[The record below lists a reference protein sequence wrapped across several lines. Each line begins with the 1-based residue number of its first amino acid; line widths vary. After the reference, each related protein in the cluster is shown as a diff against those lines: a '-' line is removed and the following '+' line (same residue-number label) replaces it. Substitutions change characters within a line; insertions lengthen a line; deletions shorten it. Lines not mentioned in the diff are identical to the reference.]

1 MAITDTKQAKD
12 FTAGAPKITL
22 EGDLRPNQMMAGSS
36 RYQIILDELINEMEE
51 ALGRPITNDEYDQL
65 GKEAYEKLYESSI
78 STEQNQMMAS
88 DGGRAQYG
96 LGSFVKSIGK
106 AVKGVAKGVKKVAKS
121 PVGKAALTLAAA
133 YYAPGIGIKAK
144 FGSLPSFIQA
154 AKAGIPNIFSRAP
167 LDRLAFNASRVS
179 GAQPTGILSSILSPK
194 SEAGRFARN
203 FVVGSLASGAL
214 AAAEAGGLD
223 TSDPNAEIDVE
234 ALKSYLRTGYQN
246 LNPGAQPEEVEEFV
260 TANVAEYNSGGRV
273 GLQGGGMDAREDDF
287 GKEDLG
293 PGFNGGDSTP
303 FFNRPENIKSFA
315 PVEDE
320 LSGLGGAIKSGLTN
334 LATNKIAKE
343 LGIGSVVKSVPQI
356 MAVMGLIKAL
366 QGRTNFASGTT
377 ITDYA
382 KSMNKGRGPIT
393 LNDFIDV
400 YKFAGYDS
408 DTASV
413 LGKKHY
419 QTGIGQ
425 GASTQ
430 GFAMGGSTDD
440 KVMAASGIEGLPI
453 NINSKGIKELD
464 LRETGGFIP
473 PVGVK
478 EKADDIPAMLSNNE
492 FVFTADAVRAA
503 GGGDVNKGAEIMY
516 DTMKNLESRVA

>member
-51 ALGRPITNDEYDQL
+51 ALGRPITNDEYDKL

-78 STEQNQMMAS
+78 STEQNQMMAMS
-88 DGGRAQYG
+88 DDANERALEQIFEQLLEEGFSIEDADKRAREIFNERAMADGGRAQYG

-121 PVGKAALTLAAA
+121 PVGKAAMLYFAPMALGQPAGIAG
-133 YYAPGIGIKAK
+133 YQNLFSRVGPGITSLKDR
-144 FGSLPSFIQA
+144 FFPQFVDPGSE
-154 AKAGIPNIFSRAP
+154 
-167 LDRLAFNASRVS
+167 AFRKKSM
-179 GAQPTGILSSILSPK
+179 LSSFLSPK
-194 SEAGRFARN
+194 SDAGKFARN
-203 FVVGSLASGAL
+203 FVIGSLATGAL
-214 AAAEAGGLD
+214 ATAEAGGLD

-234 ALKSYLRTGYQN
+234 ALKSYLRTGYKN

-273 GLQGGGMDAREDDF
+273 GLQFGGGFDASQADF

-303 FFNRPENIKSFA
+303 FFNRPENFA
-315 PVEDE
+315 PV
-320 LSGLGGAIKSGLTN
+320 GGQLRGAFETGIAN

-343 LGIGSVVKSVPQI
+343 LGLGAAVKSVPQI
-356 MAVMGLIKAL
+356 MAVMGLLQAL
-366 QGRTNFASGTT
+366 
-377 ITDYA
+377 
-382 KSMNKGRGPIT
+382 KGR
-393 LNDFIDV
+393 
-400 YKFAGYDS
+400 
-408 DTASV
+408 DT
-413 LGKKHY
+413 
-419 QTGIGQ
+419 
-425 GASTQ
+425 
-430 GFAMGGSTDD
+430 FAMGSD
-440 KVMAASGIEGLPI
+440 KKVEMASGIEGLPI
-453 NINSKGIKELD
+453 NINSKGVKELD

>member
-36 RYQIILDELINEMEE
+36 RYQIILEELINEMED

-65 GKEAYEKLYESSI
+65 GKEAYEKLFESSI

-121 PVGKAALTLAAA
+121 DLGKTALALAAA
-133 YYAPGIGIKAK
+133 YYAPGIGVKAQGG
-144 FGSLPSFIQA
+144 FQPFFS
-154 AKAGIPNIFSRAP
+154 NI
-167 LDRLAFNASRVS
+167 
-179 GAQPTGILSSILSPK
+179 GTGITSLKDRFFPQFVDTGAEAFRKKSMLSSFLSPK
-194 SEAGRFARN
+194 SDAGKFARN
-203 FVVGSLASGAL
+203 FVVGSLATGAL

-234 ALKSYLRTGYQN
+234 ALKSYLRTGYKN

-273 GLQGGGMDAREDDF
+273 GLQFGGGFDASQADF

-293 PGFNGGDSTP
+293 PGFNGGDNT
-303 FFNRPENIKSFA
+303 N
-315 PVEDE
+315 PVLNQLRQGVET
-320 LSGLGGAIKSGLTN
+320 GIAN
-334 LATNKIAKE
+334 VATNKIAKE
-343 LGIGSVVKSVPQI
+343 LGIGTAVKNVPEI
-356 MAVMGLIKAL
+356 MAIMGVLQAL
-366 QGRTNFASGTT
+366 
-377 ITDYA
+377 
-382 KSMNKGRGPIT
+382 KGRNT
-393 LNDFIDV
+393 
-400 YKFAGYDS
+400 
-408 DTASV
+408 
-413 LGKKHY
+413 
-419 QTGIGQ
+419 
-425 GASTQ
+425 
-430 GFAMGGSTDD
+430 FAMGSD
-440 KVMAASGIEGLPI
+440 KKVEMASGIEGLPI